1 MSSHQEASIIA
12 RSPRS
17 PNMEHRVRSM
27 SVQGSYPIVV
37 WRLSAIAH
45 VIDLHVL
52 HLPLSVL
59 EDPYIVAPIP
69 YTVRLS
75 DIVKRIFDP
84 VRVDDTVEI
93 L

>member
-1 MSSHQEASIIA
+1 MSSHEEASNVVGN
-12 RSPRS
+12 PRLPS
-17 PNMEHRVRSM
+17 TEHRVRYM
-27 SVQGSYPIVV
+27 SVEGSYPIVV
-37 WRLSAIAH
+37 WRLNAIAH
-45 VIDLHVL
+45 IIDLHVL